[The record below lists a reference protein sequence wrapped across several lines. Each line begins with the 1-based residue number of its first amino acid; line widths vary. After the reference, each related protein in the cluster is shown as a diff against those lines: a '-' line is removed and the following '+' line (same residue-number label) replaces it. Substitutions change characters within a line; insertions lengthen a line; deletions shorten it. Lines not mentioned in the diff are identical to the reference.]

1 MKNNTNN
8 YTAEQKKN
16 NQKVM
21 VVTDSV
27 AQVSLEIAKDFNIT
41 VVPLTV
47 TIEGESFQD
56 GIDLNLKDLYQ
67 RMREEKIVPTTTTP
81 SPGEFFKVFQKI
93 VHRGYQEILFIS
105 LSKKLSS
112 CYDTACLAAE
122 QIRQLYPQVKIKVL
136 DSRTAGIAQGF
147 VVYAASRAALEGKS
161 LPEVIAAA
169 EEAIPRTGM
178 VAELGTLEYLAR
190 GGRIGKAA
198 YLLGRMIDIKPILT
212 LDNKGIVSPLKQ
224 VRTEARAL
232 QEMVIHVAKKVQGC
246 KNYYLAILEA
256 DAPEQAA
263 KLTELVNQKLKPTK
277 LFKAVFTP
285 VMGVHT
291 GPDLV
296 GLGYYYE

>member
-1 MKNNTNN
+1 MKNDTNN
-8 YTAEQKKN
+8 YTAEQKNN

-27 AQVSLEIAKDFNIT
+27 AQISSEIAENFNIAI
-41 VVPLTV
+41 VPLTV
-47 TIEGESFQD
+47 TIEGDSFQD
-56 GIDLNLKDLYQ
+56 GINLNLKELYQ
-67 RMREEKIVPTTTTP
+67 RMREEKITPTTTTP

-112 CYDTACLAAE
+112 CYDTACIAAE
-122 QIRQLYPQVKIKVL
+122 QISQLYPQVKIKVL

-147 VVYAASRAALEGKS
+147 VVYAASRAALEGKP

-178 VAELGTLEYLAR
+178 VAELGTLEYL
-190 GGRIGKAA
+190 
-198 YLLGRMIDIKPILT
+198 LGRMIDIKPILT
-212 LDNKGIVSPLKQ
+212 LDDKGIVSPLKQ

-232 QEMVIHVAKKVQGC
+232 QEMVVHVAKKVQGC